1 MGQYKPAQPSL
12 SPPPPMAHPPT
23 LGSAS
28 VALTGLEARQ
38 RAAAEEGQGFD
49 NTIQTS
55 PQGVKTPTTKPPATL
70 LGQ

>member
-1 MGQYKPAQPSL
+1 MGQYKPSL
-12 SPPPPMAHPPT
+12 PNLSSPPPQAHPPT
-23 LGSAS
+23 FGSAT

-55 PQGVKTPTTKPPATL
+55 PQGAQTPGTKAPATL

>member
-1 MGQYKPAQPSL
+1 MGQYKPAQPTL
-12 SPPPPMAHPPT
+12 SPPPPSAHPPT
-23 LGSAS
+23 FGSAA

-38 RAAAEEGQGFD
+38 RAAAEEGQGMD

-55 PQGVKTPTTKPPATL
+55 PQGVQTPSTKAPATL